1 VSDSCLVRMEQSGLK
16 TSGNPVMVVA
26 GFPLR
31 CVWQTLPRGFDQH
44 QP

>member
-1 VSDSCLVRMEQSGLK
+1 
-16 TSGNPVMVVA
+16 MVVA